1 MRPPPSHQILLAANG
16 AKDASVRTVVVDF
29 FTAFNTIKA
38 ECIRCST
45 HANSSR
51 HLLYIFT
58 VTLNMTKASWHKKP
72 ISPMLQGGKIKILTQ
87 VGSGHI

>member
-16 AKDASVRTVVVDF
+16 AKDASVRTVVADF

-45 HANSSR
+45 RANSS
-51 HLLYIFT
+51 HIEYD
-58 VTLNMTKASWHKKP
+58 
-72 ISPMLQGGKIKILTQ
+72 QGQFAQEAKQSNVRRRKNQNL
-87 VGSGHI
+87 SLRL

>member
-16 AKDASVRTVVVDF
+16 AKDASVRTVVADF